1 MQVTGGKR
9 QAALGDG
16 IKYPPGGGKE
26 PLVLRAVSPRRPGG
40 IAFASIGGAPA
51 EFSMKCRALIVGIQ
65 TIRPPWRA
73 VSRTAYSFR
82 PPTG

>member
-1 MQVTGGKR
+1 V
-9 QAALGDG
+9 
-16 IKYPPGGGKE
+16 
-26 PLVLRAVSPRRPGG
+26 AVSPLTPGG

-65 TIRPPWRA
+65 TIRSPWRA